1 MQKTILLTGA
11 TDGIGLATAKVL
23 VGLGHTVLLHGRNS
37 EKLEAVKTSL
47 LNITKQPEQ
56 IACYVADLSDLHDVI
71 KLANA
76 VKLKHSSL
84 DVLINNAGVFKTPE
98 PITKK
103 GLDVRFVVNTIAPYL
118 LTKLLL
124 PLMSKTGRVI
134 NLSSAAQ
141 APVDIPALL
150 GQVAITDDF
159 SAYAQSKLA
168 IVFWTQF
175 LAEKYGQNSINSPAF
190 IAVNPGSLLASKM
203 VTEGFGIA
211 GNDLSIGANIV
222 SALALEDVF
231 SNASGRYFDN
241 DAQQFADPHP
251 DATDKSKVDNL
262 IFAMKNIITELTG

>member
-23 VGLGHTVLLHGRNS
+23 VELGHNVLLHGRNS
-37 EKLEAVKTSL
+37 EKLETVKTSL
-47 LNITKQPEQ
+47 LSITKQPEQ
-56 IACYVADLSDLHDVI
+56 IECYVADLSDLNDVI
-71 KLANA
+71 KLANV

-98 PITKK
+98 PITKE

-150 GQVAITDDF
+150 GQVVIADDF

-168 IVFWTQF
+168 IVFCTQY
-175 LAEKYGQNSINSPAF
+175 LAEKYGRNSSDTPVF

-222 SALALEDVF
+222 TALSLEEIF
-231 SNASGRYFDN
+231 SNASGQYFDN

-251 DATDKSKVDNL
+251 DAL
-262 IFAMKNIITELTG
+262 IHSNMTNVVTAIKEVLTKLV